1 MSRHHRTLVR
11 VFGTLPAIL
20 DVHRVILMAEAA
32 DPSHSFRTES
42 LDLSPPDGCGGI
54 VYRAERNRQA
64 PVVMDLDF
72 TGKPFSNH
80 EHLLVEVLH
89 DDEDREHHTVFSNG
103 KCVYRCSRQEETG
116 DIYELGEPGVR
127 YVEGAHEGV
136 KNAFLLALQYAG
148 VMHRLTPL

>member
-32 DPSHSFRTES
+32 DPSYSFRTES
-42 LDLSPPDGCGGI
+42 LDLSPPDGCGGL
-54 VYRAERNRQA
+54 VYRAERNRRP
-64 PVVMDLDF
+64 PVMTELDF
-72 TGKPFSNH
+72 TATPFSNH

-89 DDEDREHHTVFSNG
+89 DDEDLEHHAVYSKG
-103 KCVYRCSRQEETG
+103 KRVYRSTRQEETG
-116 DIYELGEPGVR
+116 DIYELGQPGVR
-127 YVEGAHEGV
+127 YVQGEKEGV
-136 KNAFLLALQYAG
+136 DNAFLLALQYAG